1 MVYMDLMI
9 EEVYSHIAS
18 VELLSSLDMD
28 TDLVNELDYFATL
41 MFNSL

>member
-9 EEVYSHIAS
+9 EEVYSYIAS

-28 TDLVNELDYFATL
+28 TDLVNELDCFATL